1 MPRFTKND
9 VTVETAV
16 PTEIVALRSQGF
28 TEYVAKTVAAKQADA
43 ESSKTASK

>member
-1 MPRFTKND
+1 MPRFTKDD

-28 TEYVAKTVAAKQADA
+28 VEHVAKTAEVKHADA
-43 ESSKTASK
+43 EAAKTTGK

>member
-1 MPRFTKND
+1 MPRFTKDD

-28 TEYVAKTVAAKQADA
+28 TEHAAKTAEVKQADA
-43 ESSKTASK
+43 EAAKTIK